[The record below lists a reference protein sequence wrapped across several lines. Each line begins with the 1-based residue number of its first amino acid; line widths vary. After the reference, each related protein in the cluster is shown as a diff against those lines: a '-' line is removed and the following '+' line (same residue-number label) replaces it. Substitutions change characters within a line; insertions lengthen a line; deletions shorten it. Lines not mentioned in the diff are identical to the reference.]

1 MLLAST
7 LPFRT
12 RSFPNTQS
20 NMQNQQPPIV
30 RSAPKPASDP
40 AHGAAIIFLHG
51 LDDDAMGWE
60 SSSTLLMLRR
70 ENKNLHCLQT

>member
-12 RSFPNTQS
+12 RSLPNTQT

-60 SSSTLLMLRR
+60 SSSPLLVL
-70 ENKNLHCLQT
+70 

>member
-1 MLLAST
+1 
-7 LPFRT
+7 
-12 RSFPNTQS
+12 
-20 NMQNQQPPIV
+20 MQNQQPPIV

-60 SSSTLLMLRR
+60 SSSPPLVLRPDD
-70 ENKNLHCLQT
+70 KNLHCIQT

>member
-7 LPFRT
+7 LPFHPRY
-12 RSFPNTQS
+12 FPDNHT
-20 NMQNQQPPIV
+20 NMQSQQPPLI
-30 RSAPKPASDP
+30 RSAPKPATDP

-60 SSSTLLMLRR
+60 SLSPLFSSA
-70 ENKNLHCLQT
+70 E

>member
-12 RSFPNTQS
+12 RSFPDS
-20 NMQNQQPPIV
+20 PSDMQNQQPPLV
-30 RSAPKPASDP
+30 KSAPKPASDP

-60 SSSTLLMLRR
+60 SSSPSLVLRP
-70 ENKNLHCLQT
+70 ENMNLHSMQT